1 MAGPFAF
8 LPALLGKGGTAGA
21 AAAAGAPLVNSGIAA
36 AMGAG
41 KVAAGAGAA
50 GAAAG
55 GGGLASLL
63 GGGAAGGAA
72 GGALGMLSNPYVAF
86 GLGSML
92 PTLLG
97 GGGGDDEQAADIPE
111 SFSDQRMLSPPP
123 PNVDIPTPGGDIFR
137 PGISPEQRYF
147 EGRYYSG
154 GGMVGDGNGELD
166 PGMGNAVF
174 ATRNNGLEN
183 SPIAEELRER
193 IMGKAGGAGL
203 PASFSGRDAASA
215 APAPASQRPMPSLL
229 NSGPYRP
236 GIDPERMH
244 FARGGMLRN
253 FARPQM
259 MGSPPIRLA
268 EGGIAT
274 LAEAEAG
281 PEAGG
286 PPPGPEQQQLVL
298 EAARVIKGSSDADP
312 RMVLGQFVAAFGEE
326 ALQDL
331 IGRVESGQM
340 DPVLEEAPPGAGTP
354 GMLEGQGDGMSDE
367 IPATVDGQQDVLLSD
382 GEFVIPADVVSGL
395 GNGSSEAGARQL
407 EAMMAKVRQSRTG
420 TQRQAPPID
429 PRASM
434 PV

>member
-1 MAGPFAF
+1 MGFLAALPGMLGAG
-8 LPALLGKGGTAGA
+8 GA
-21 AAAAGAPLVNSGIAA
+21 AAAGTGALGATAAGLGAA
-36 AMGAG
+36 KGAATLAGTLGAG
-41 KVAAGAGAA
+41 KLAAGA

-92 PTLLG
+92 PQLLG
-97 GGGGDDEQAADIPE
+97 GRGDDKREAPDIPE
-111 SFSDQRMLSPPP
+111 SFSDRQQLSTPT
-123 PNVDIPTPGGDIFR
+123 PNVDIPSPGGDLFR
-137 PGISPEQRYF
+137 PGFSPEQRHF
-147 EGRYYSG
+147 SGRYYSG
-154 GGMVGDGNGELD
+154 
-166 PGMGNAVF
+166 
-174 ATRNNGLEN
+174 
-183 SPIAEELRER
+183 
-193 IMGKAGGAGL
+193 
-203 PASFSGRDAASA
+203 
-215 APAPASQRPMPSLL
+215 
-229 NSGPYRP
+229 
-236 GIDPERMH
+236 
-244 FARGGMLRN
+244 GGMLRN

-259 MGSPPIRLA
+259 MGYGPIRLA
-268 EGGIAT
+268 GGGIAS

-312 RMVLGQFVAAFGEE
+312 RMVLGQFVAAFGED
-326 ALQDL
+326 ALKDL

-340 DPVLEEAPPGAGTP
+340 DPILEEAPPGAETA

-367 IPATVDGQQDVLLSD
+367 IPATIDGQQDVLLSD

-420 TQRQAPPID
+420 TQRQAPPIN
-429 PRASM
+429 PQASM